1 MKVERHAKRACSI
14 LQTEGVVRS
23 QASAKS
29 PLKKFDLKKAFRI
42 IRKILLSLL
51 LAVILLL
58 LLAGG
63 LVHVPFVQKFL
74 ADKASVYLS
83 EYMECEVSVTNAEID
98 FLDLTATLR
107 GIQILDKRKNPTVYI
122 EYAQAIL
129 QSFNSKKIALASAH
143 LRNPQ
148 IIIRR
153 YEGDTQSDFKRVI
166 SKIAARPKK
175 DTALRKAFIMDR
187 IRIDNGTFY
196 YDAEDFAGKPVGQT
210 DFKHIALSGVNMTG
224 RNFYTRCG
232 RVMAQIDH
240 LEAWEKSE
248 VLITD
253 FASRIYVDKGR
264 LHFMGTRIQTP
275 ESNLRLDLN
284 LRAEDWK
291 CFADFIHK
299 VNINGTIQSPSRLA
313 IADLAHFVPS
323 VKGLSATARLSGKV
337 RGPVDNLQLTHW
349 KMAAGDSIQLEG
361 DFSLKGLPDMQ
372 NGRIDVKIKKLH
384 LNRPD
389 LDSIG
394 IFQAFGIRLP
404 KPLQELNSASL
415 QGSFSGQGNLDRF
428 IADLY
433 LDTDLGK
440 LHFQNTATDTSNGEV
455 FMNGQLQAENI
466 DMGRLLHKRDLFGHM
481 DLQTS
486 FSMMG
491 RKLKDMT
498 YNVDGIISNMEI
510 DKDMVAPLNF
520 DLVFAR
526 NFFAGEMA
534 CHDPELD
541 FRLDGIMDFRSDTSR
556 TRYLLDLR
564 NIDLSPLHLM
574 DDTGFFAIQT
584 RLDVNHIG
592 NKVFDIYGNIR
603 LDDTRITRLG
613 KQFHL
618 DSLRLDIRQADSG
631 IKEISVRSDLL
642 FMDAQGRWDWK
653 NISEETQ
660 RYITYYFPH
669 AFDSL
674 PPRDSLQYPPMFQLD
689 MHLSNPDSLLDVF
702 FPAWRMPLGMDMDLS
717 YNARTKHSGL
727 NLNLPYIQN
736 GSIALM
742 RNKLELQSDTNHINL
757 DIKTKDLYLDDSLRF
772 KDFLVS
778 LQKKELD
785 ILSYTIEWEK
795 DSAKISQQTASL
807 QGIVQFLSQRM
818 IRINLQDFALQTGN
832 TLWRNYP
839 AGNILISRDSLIF
852 DSVGMYSPQSLD
864 GILIKGNLSH
874 NPASSLR
881 VDFSNFNFSYLVV
894 LLRKFKMDID
904 AQINGYAEIKDFYG
918 LFHLNSKL
926 KMDHLHINQTSY
938 GWGEL
943 SLDFNRENAVKA
955 EFRILEREAN
965 SPDARTSL
973 IMNGTYRPRKGKR
986 LAVDGRISN
995 LPVSFLNGF
1004 FASFAEDMDGKLNGA
1019 FRIGGTL
1026 SKPVFDARFF
1036 TDTLAFTVSALE
1048 SHYVFNDLDFS
1059 LDSKGIDFKSGRFKD
1074 PLFNTEGNLQGSIDY
1089 DNFKNIRLNLG
1100 LNFNNLLAMNT
1111 TRKPGS
1117 LFWGT
1122 VFGSGTLNITGPVS
1136 DLNMLLNAQVEDN
1149 SDISFDFSSSAGGNG
1164 SNFIT
1169 FVEKSQEE
1177 EGITSLESLYAR
1189 NRVRFERK
1197 GRLTLDLNLNVT
1209 PGLTVNVGLHNTSMT
1224 GNLMATGNGLLR
1236 LYMPGRNP
1244 QLFGTYTIDGGEFD
1258 FSMVNLI
1265 NRKFILE
1272 EGGTISWIGPMADA
1286 RVNIRADYQTKASL
1300 YPVLAS
1306 LGVSEEDAQQLKQN
1320 ATVKSIIVLSGN
1332 LTNPDIGFDID
1343 LANTDEDTKDRFFSV
1358 IKKDD
1363 EDEML
1368 RQTFSLLMFNN
1379 FMAVEGSSANSAGS
1393 AALSSSSEFIFSQF
1407 NNFLSQFGSDFN
1419 VGVNYKP
1426 GDVNTNSE
1434 WQVSMSG
1441 QLFDDRL
1448 VINGNLGV
1456 SDRGSNAGANTVVG
1470 DVDVEWKFTEELR
1483 LRGFNHSNDQDL
1495 TKPANSYTQGVGIVF
1510 RRNFDNLHEFL
1521 HGTKPRRTKAERQ
1534 NERRKNKEIR
1544 QLKREQKQQ

>member
-1 MKVERHAKRACSI
+1 M
-14 LQTEGVVRS
+14 QTEGVARS
-23 QASAKS
+23 QALTKS
-29 PLKKFDLKKAFRI
+29 SLKKFDLKKAFRI

-74 ADKASVYLS
+74 ADKASGYLS
-83 EYMECEVSVTNAEID
+83 EYMECEVSVTSAEID
-98 FLDLTATLR
+98 FLNLTATLR

-196 YDAEDFAGKPVGQT
+196 YDAEDFAGKPTGQT
-210 DFKHIALSGVNMTG
+210 DFKHIALSGVEVNA

-253 FASRIYVDKGR
+253 FASRIYVDTGR

-275 ESNLRLDLN
+275 ESDIKLDLN
-284 LRAEDWK
+284 LRAKDWK
-291 CFADFIHK
+291 RYKYFTEE
-299 VNINGTIQSPSRLA
+299 VNLNGTIQGHSELA
-313 IADLAHFVPS
+313 LSDLAHFVPA
-323 VKGLSATARLSGKV
+323 VKNLTATVQLSGKV
-337 RGPVDNLQLTHW
+337 RGPISDLQLSKLKIAT
-349 KMAAGDSIQLEG
+349 GDSTRIEG
-361 DFSLKGLPDMQ
+361 DFHLKGLPDIQ
-372 NGRIDVKIKKLH
+372 KGKLNLNIQDIK
-384 LNRPD
+384 LNRAD
-389 LDSIG
+389 LDTMGLFRAFSIR
-394 IFQAFGIRLP
+394 IP
-404 KPLQELNSASL
+404 KSL
-415 QGSFSGQGNLDRF
+415 HALRFANLKGTFSGQGDFDRF
-428 IADLY
+428 SANLR
-433 LDTDLGK
+433 LQTNVGNF
-440 LHFQNTATDTSNGEV
+440 HFQNSATDTTQGQT
-455 FMNGQLQAENI
+455 FMNGHLQAERVDI
-466 DMGRLLHKRDLFGHM
+466 GRILHKRELLGCL

-486 FSMMG
+486 FSMIG
-491 RKLKDMT
+491 KSLKTMT
-498 YNVDGIISNMEI
+498 YDMSGQVSNLEI
-510 DKDMVAPLNF
+510 DQDIMAPLDF

-526 NFFAGEMA
+526 NFFAGRMG
-534 CHDPELD
+534 CQDPDLD
-541 FRLDGIMDFRSDTSR
+541 FDMGGIVDFRSDTSH

-564 NIDLSPLHLM
+564 NINLTPLHLLG
-574 DDTGFFAIQT
+574 DTGFCALQT
-584 RLDVNHIG
+584 KLDVNHIG
-592 NKVFDIYGNIR
+592 NRVFDIYGNI
-603 LDDTRITRLG
+603 LLEDTRITRLDN
-613 KQFHL
+613 QFHL
-618 DSLRLDIRQADSG
+618 DSLRLSIKQIDADIKQVA
-631 IKEISVRSDLL
+631 VRSDLL
-642 FMDAQGRWDWK
+642 KLDAQGQWDIK
-653 NISEETQ
+653 NLGEESR
-660 RYITYYFPH
+660 RYITHYFPY

-674 PPRDSLQYPPMFQLD
+674 PARDSLLPVPGFNLSLQLTD
-689 MHLSNPDSLLDVF
+689 PDSLLDVF
-702 FPAWRMPLGMDMDLS
+702 FPAWRMPLGMQLDLT
-717 YNARTKHSGL
+717 YDARQKYSEVHL
-727 NLNLPYIQN
+727 DLPYIQN
-736 GSIALM
+736 GNIALM
-742 RNKLELQSDTNHINL
+742 RNNIELHSDTNHIGMEL
-757 DIKTKDLYLDDSLRF
+757 QTKDLYLDDSLRF
-772 KDFLVS
+772 KDFAIS
-778 LQKKELD
+778 LQKQNQN
-785 ILSYTIEWEK
+785 ILSYHIGWAK
-795 DSAKISQQTASL
+795 DSAKISRQTASL
-807 QGIVQFLSQRM
+807 NGNIQFLAPSK
-818 IRINLQDFALQTGN
+818 IGILLQDFALYVGN
-832 TLWRNYP
+832 TFWRNYP
-839 AGNILISRDSLIF
+839 DGNILISKDSLVF
-852 DSVGMYSPQSLD
+852 DSVGMYSPQTHD
-864 GILIKGNLSH
+864 GILIKGDLSH
-874 NPASSLR
+874 NPASLLR
-881 VDFSNFNFSYLVV
+881 ADFSNFNFSYFDF
-894 LLRKFKMDID
+894 LLRQFKMDID
-904 AQINGYAEIKDFYG
+904 AQINGFAEIKDFHG
-918 LFHLNSKL
+918 LFDLNANLSL
-926 KMDHLHINQTSY
+926 DDLHINQTPY
-938 GWGEL
+938 GKGEL
-943 SLDFNRENAVKA
+943 NLAFNREEAVKA
-955 EFRILEREAN
+955 MFRILQAGQMTSDSR
-965 SPDARTSL
+965 SSL
-973 IMNGTYRPRKGKR
+973 ILSGTYRPKKDKL
-986 LAVDGRISN
+986 LAAEGRISG
-995 LPVSFLNGF
+995 LPVSFLDGF
-1004 FASFAEDMDGKLNGA
+1004 FSSFAREMDGRLNGT

-1026 SKPVFDARFF
+1026 SRPIFDARFYS
-1036 TDTLAFTVSALE
+1036 DSLAFTISALE
-1048 SHYVFNDLDFS
+1048 SRYVFSDLDFR
-1059 LDSKGIDFKSGRFKD
+1059 LDSKEIRFISGRFKD
-1074 PLFNTEGNLQGSIDY
+1074 PLFNTEGDLQGRISHN
-1089 DNFKNIRLNLG
+1089 NFKDIRLDLG

-1111 TRKPGS
+1111 SRQPGS

-1122 VFGSGTLNITGPVS
+1122 VFGSGSLNITGPVS
-1136 DLNMLLNAQVEDN
+1136 DLNMTLNAQVDEN
-1149 SDISFDFSSSAGGNG
+1149 SDISFDFSSSSGGSG
-1164 SNFIT
+1164 ASFIS
-1169 FVEKSQEE
+1169 FVEKQKNED
-1177 EGITSLESLYAR
+1177 SLTALENLYAR
-1189 NRVRFERK
+1189 NRIRFAPK

-1209 PGLTVNVGLHNTSMT
+1209 PGLNVNVGLHNNSMA
-1224 GNLMATGNGLLR
+1224 GNLVATGNGILR
-1236 LYMPGRNP
+1236 LYMPGGNP
-1244 QLFGTYTIDGGEFD
+1244 QLFGTYTIEGGEFD

-1265 NRKFILE
+1265 NRNFTLE

-1343 LANTDEDTKDRFFSV
+1343 LANTDEDTRDRFFSV

-1368 RQTFSLLMFNN
+1368 RQTFSLLMFNS
-1379 FMAVEGSSANSAGS
+1379 FMAVEGSTANSAGN

-1426 GDVNTNSE
+1426 GDINTNSE

-1456 SDRGSNAGANTVVG
+1456 SDRSNNTGANTVVG

-1521 HGTKPRRTKAERQ
+1521 HGTKPRRTRSERQAERK
-1534 NERRKNKEIR
+1534 KNREIR